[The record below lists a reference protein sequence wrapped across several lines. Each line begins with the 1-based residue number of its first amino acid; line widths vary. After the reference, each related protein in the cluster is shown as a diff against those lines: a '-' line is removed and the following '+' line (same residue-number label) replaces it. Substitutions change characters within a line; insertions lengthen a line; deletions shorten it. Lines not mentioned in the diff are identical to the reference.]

1 MQKKL
6 LTKILKSKKKKST
19 QALIDEFV
27 QTQTNT
33 AVEQL
38 EEFLSDMVLYINK
51 NYDSI
56 EHDTLLT
63 LIKGKLGDLNIAFDT
78 KEVDDIYG
86 KLALAYSPS
95 TKIVFD
101 KIDIK
106 AIEQLRNGFYWVGKD
121 YSVATQDKLKNTI
134 ESAFKGELSRQDLTK
149 KLKEDFQSVIDQ
161 DKNYF
166 KLVSDNAISQSQN
179 IARVNQALKYDVE
192 HFQVK
197 ARMDN
202 DTSDICRSMN
212 GKIISAAHMKEQI
225 SNIVGAS
232 SIDEKKATAAWQTK
246 PIYGKLPKNVGL
258 APYHGHCR
266 TENIPVWIN
275 EEEIDGKKVKFANKK
290 KSDIITHID
299 KTGVQRRVSNTT
311 LGHSKSSSNRHTPKK
326 DIISALNS
334 ITEIAPHATIRT
346 RSVAKSANGYFM
358 VFDGDKMIT
367 LYKPEN
373 KKGQNNIDK
382 HFKKNAKQKQTEV
395 IKWKNTQSTLV
406 AAGQLNILKTLIKKL
421 SWSQ

>member
-6 LTKILKSKKKKST
+6 LAKILKSKKKKSL
-19 QALIDEFV
+19 QALVDEFV

-121 YSVATQDKLKNTI
+121 YSAATQDKLKNTI
-134 ESAFKGELSRQDLTK
+134 ESAFKDELTRADLTK

-161 DKNYF
+161 DRNYF

-179 IARVNQALKYDVE
+179 IARVNQALKYDVK

-197 ARMDN
+197 ARMDD

-266 TENIPVWIN
+266 TENIPVWLN

-299 KTGVQRRVSNTT
+299 KTGVQRRVDVRTF
-311 LGHSKSSSNRHTPKK
+311 GHSRTSISRQTPKK
-326 DIISALNS
+326 DVISALNS
-334 ITEIAPHATIRT
+334 IEHIAPHKEFRKRA
-346 RSVAKSANGYFM
+346 VAKCSNGYFIT
-358 VFDGDKMIT
+358 FDGDYVYTIF
-367 LYKPEN
+367 KPTD
-373 KKGQNNIDK
+373 KKGKSSLDAY
-382 HFKKNAKQKQTEV
+382 FKKYAKQEQIEV
-395 IKWKNTQSTLV
+395 IKWKNTQLISQTH
-406 AAGQLNILKTLIKKL
+406 GQSNILKILTKKL
-421 SWSQ
+421 NWSQ

>member
-6 LTKILKSKKKKST
+6 LAKILKSKKKKSL
-19 QALIDEFV
+19 QALVDEFV

-121 YSVATQDKLKNTI
+121 YSAATQDKLKNTI
-134 ESAFKGELSRQDLTK
+134 ESAFKGELTRADLTK

-161 DKNYF
+161 DRNYF

-197 ARMDN
+197 ARMDD

-266 TENIPVWIN
+266 TENIPVWLN

-299 KTGVQRRVSNTT
+299 KTGVQRRVDVRTF
-311 LGHSKSSSNRHTPKK
+311 GHSRTSISRQTPKK
-326 DIISALNS
+326 DVISALNS
-334 ITEIAPHATIRT
+334 IEHIAPHKEFRKRA
-346 RSVAKSANGYFM
+346 VAKCSNGYFIT
-358 VFDGDKMIT
+358 FDGDYVYTIF
-367 LYKPEN
+367 KPTD
-373 KKGQNNIDK
+373 KKGKSSLDAY
-382 HFKKNAKQKQTEV
+382 FKKYAKQEQIEV
-395 IKWKNTQSTLV
+395 IKWKNTQLISQTH
-406 AAGQLNILKTLIKKL
+406 GQSNILKILTKKL
-421 SWSQ
+421 NWSQ